1 MLEDAAIKRRP
12 KILFL
17 MTIEIRA
24 VKANKTNT
32 YLVNMQR
39 GQAWRKNIQSIVIA
53 INTINVDEAT
63 TDNSK

>member
-1 MLEDAAIKRRP
+1 
-12 KILFL
+12 

-24 VKANKTNT
+24 VKANNTNT